1 MRSRLYYAIG
11 CFILSV
17 ILLFIA
23 VPILSHILYPK
34 VEAIKVLHEVKKGE
48 QMTDKDLAVIEIG
61 ALDLPTGIKLTKE
74 DVIGRYAAVE
84 LVADDV
90 ILQSK
95 LSQLPL
101 EGEYPK
107 DILPIDHQA
116 KLITIQMIEGSEY
129 PVPETG
135 DVVKLNRFKERLM
148 DVPELQFVRILSVV
162 PPESEKKEVSVTVSL
177 NEEQQKYIHRYQE
190 ETFFASVI
198 VRANEEL
205 AEKLLK
211 EQELYFTEVD

>member
-11 CFILSV
+11 CFTLSV
-17 ILLFIA
+17 LLLFIA
-23 VPILSHILYPK
+23 VPLLTHRLYPK
-34 VEAIKVLHEVKKGE
+34 IQAVKVIHPMEKGE
-48 QMTDKDLAVIEIG
+48 QLTGEDIVLMEIG
-61 ALDLPTGIKLTKE
+61 ALDLPDGIKLTKE
-74 DVIGRYAAVE
+74 DVIGRYAAVK

-107 DILPIDHQA
+107 DILPMDHQA
-116 KLITIQMIEGSEY
+116 ELITLQMIEGSEY

-162 PPESEKKEVSVTVSL
+162 PPETEDKTVSVTVAL